1 MLNLSVGELA
11 KNNKVLVK
19 SNLLNR
25 KVENLLPGRLYN
37 DNIGGVNGTDLNF
50 LQEFGEMD
58 NQNGVGFS

>member
-1 MLNLSVGELA
+1 MLNLSVGEVA
-11 KNNKVLVK
+11 KNKKVLVK

-50 LQEFGEMD
+50 L
-58 NQNGVGFS
+58 